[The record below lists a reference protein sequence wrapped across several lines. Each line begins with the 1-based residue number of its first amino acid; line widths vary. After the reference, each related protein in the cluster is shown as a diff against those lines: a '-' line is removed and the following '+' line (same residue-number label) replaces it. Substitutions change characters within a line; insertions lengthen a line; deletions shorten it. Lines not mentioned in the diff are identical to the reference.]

1 MISEE
6 ISNKPVSEIMTR
18 TVLTTSPD
26 ASIME
31 VLRSMIDMEVNRL
44 PVLEKGVVVGII
56 TRGDIIFALY
66 KRKV

>member
-1 MISEE
+1 
-6 ISNKPVSEIMTR
+6 
-18 TVLTTSPD
+18 
-26 ASIME
+26 
-31 VLRSMIDMEVNRL
+31 MIDMEVNRL